1 MSNRSP
7 DEQAGKGRIAV
18 HRNALTE
25 VELIWIEGRI
35 EHWTRFGRIAAE
47 RIVSRK
53 TRMVSFRPD
62 AVFSLVRGTS
72 NDYGT
77 IHSQIGRPSSRERV
91 CQYVYISVV
100 AVSLQKNRKCTR
112 LLETLLTHKN

>member
-1 MSNRSP
+1 MSHRSP

-53 TRMVSFRPD
+53 TRMVSVRPD
-62 AVFSLVRGTS
+62 AVFSLVRWTS

-77 IHSQIGRPSSRERV
+77 IHSRIDILRAVMPGDGRSAERRV
-91 CQYVYISVV
+91 GKEGGSTCRSGWWP
-100 AVSLQKNRKCTR
+100 
-112 LLETLLTHKN
+112 

>member
-1 MSNRSP
+1 MSHRSP

-62 AVFSLVRGTS
+62 AVFSLVRWTS
-72 NDYGT
+72 TDYGT
-77 IHSQIGRPSSRERV
+77 IHSRRSEESRVGKTWVSSCR
-91 CQYVYISVV
+91 SGG
-100 AVSLQKNRKCTR
+100 SPL
-112 LLETLLTHKN
+112 H